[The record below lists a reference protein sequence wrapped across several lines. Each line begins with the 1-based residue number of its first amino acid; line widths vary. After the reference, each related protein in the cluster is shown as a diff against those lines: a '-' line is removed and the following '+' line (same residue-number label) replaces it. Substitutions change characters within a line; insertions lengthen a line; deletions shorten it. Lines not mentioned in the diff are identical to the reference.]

1 MFGKESTVATAWASG
16 ERQRIN
22 QVIGFEGSQGLFS
35 LTSSFMGNPE
45 KEHV

>member
-1 MFGKESTVATAWASG
+1 MFGKESPVATTWASG
-16 ERQRIN
+16 ERQQIN

-45 KEHV
+45 REHV